1 MIRFEFIKL
10 HRKLI
15 IPLIIVLALL
25 LSYFTYKSD
34 FNAMNTFIENYGS
47 ESYRT
52 SILSLFTE
60 NIFPDSKHLAKQLDD
75 EERER
80 LNKESDALFRGFVSD
95 QYSILKGEDI
105 EKEATKLRDRVSKYV
120 EDEYK
125 ILKKY
130 KLQLPDKYAS
140 DIEFVNFELEKMLE
154 NNTTLTDL
162 AYGRYSSNPMR
173 VLLSLSNKLL
183 GIFPMLILIL
193 AFIPI
198 ISSEKSN
205 GTILLLETQPIDR
218 FRMVISKQIVIVISS
233 IIYFLSIVFFTIII
247 GFAFGQK
254 WHNSHLEIY
263 RIFSNIDNLKYL
275 YAYQLLIKI
284 FFRYLIMTLFF
295 SSIIIFISERSK
307 DYMGGIII
315 LLSGIIILSLFTKT
329 FSGLKN
335 SLNPIYALNYYE
347 NILGR
352 IESGTINNVS
362 IATNVEGRSI
372 FIYLPYL
379 CLAILFSILTVIM
392 PKEYKYSK
400 KTKTNKLYTILGFE
414 LEKIRLKS
422 SFTKSIISTLAI
434 FFVVFLSLYLK
445 DIWVKRYYDTYITSV
460 SESKLSTVK
469 SNSRYRLSDYK
480 ETYGIDSDEY
490 KKSKKELEAKIKE
503 VEKFYEDSLKAYN
516 FYKDKNGREF
526 YDFKYKEIVYN
537 DMVFSLRIKGNFF
550 TSPSY
555 QESKALYKEMSKE
568 NILPLMISTHPF
580 MSSLEDVDPWK
591 LEQNEDN
598 VLSHS
603 SFYLARRIERTYPI
617 DFLILSLISIISFG
631 HYSYDK
637 ENGNQIELMYTE
649 PIKRSKYHIRKI
661 LASFLVGILTL
672 GLIFLLLFIL
682 GLLTEGLGD
691 PRFPVVEYIR
701 SVSLKQILIE
711 SDPYFKLIPLWK
723 YDLKLIVSYIFQIGF
738 LASFG
743 AFISIFVKEK
753 IKVLAISLGITGAFI
768 YLVSLIKSPLKVIIP
783 FTHIKASEL
792 ANGSF
797 ILNSFLKTNNICI
810 SLGVLLAW
818 SIFFGVVG
826 SLIVGK
832 KEVR

>member
-1 MIRFEFIKL
+1 
-10 HRKLI
+10 
-15 IPLIIVLALL
+15 
-25 LSYFTYKSD
+25 
-34 FNAMNTFIENYGS
+34 
-47 ESYRT
+47 
-52 SILSLFTE
+52 
-60 NIFPDSKHLAKQLDD
+60 
-75 EERER
+75 
-80 LNKESDALFRGFVSD
+80 
-95 QYSILKGEDI
+95 
-105 EKEATKLRDRVSKYV
+105 
-120 EDEYK
+120 
-125 ILKKY
+125 
-130 KLQLPDKYAS
+130 
-140 DIEFVNFELEKMLE
+140 
-154 NNTTLTDL
+154 
-162 AYGRYSSNPMR
+162 
-173 VLLSLSNKLL
+173 
-183 GIFPMLILIL
+183 
-193 AFIPI
+193 
-198 ISSEKSN
+198 
-205 GTILLLETQPIDR
+205 
-218 FRMVISKQIVIVISS
+218 MVISKQIVIVISS

-414 LEKIRLKS
+414 FEKIRLKS

-445 DIWVKRYYDTYITSV
+445 DIWVKRYYDTYLTSV

-480 ETYGIDSDEY
+480 DAYGIDSDEY

-516 FYKDKNGREF
+516 FYKDKKGREF

-537 DMVFSLRIKGNFF
+537 DMIFSLRIKGNFF

-555 QESKALYKEMSKE
+555 QESKALYKEMSKG

-603 SFYLARRIERTYPI
+603 SFYLPRRIERTYPI
-617 DFLILSLISIISFG
+617 DFLIITLISIISFG

-701 SVSLKQILIE
+701 SVRPEQVLIE

-723 YDLKLIVSYIFQIGF
+723 YDLKLIASYIFQIGF

-753 IKVLAISLGITGAFI
+753 IRVLAISLGITG
-768 YLVSLIKSPLKVIIP
+768 LLS
-783 FTHIKASEL
+783 T
-792 ANGSF
+792 
-797 ILNSFLKTNNICI
+797 
-810 SLGVLLAW
+810 LLA
-818 SIFFGVVG
+818 
-826 SLIVGK
+826 L
-832 KEVR
+832 